1 MELSA
6 KLVRSQ
12 LNFFKPFVANCSLE
26 VTRKGQDK
34 LGELMTALHKREVL
48 VKEHPF
54 ARFQGAWVMP
64 KDQRRTGV
72 ILYLHGGG
80 YTCGSLEYAK
90 GFAATLA
97 SECGVKVFCA
107 AYRLAPENR
116 FPAAL
121 EDALDA
127 YRYLLKKGYA
137 AKQILLCGES
147 AGGGLIYA
155 LCLKLKELGMELP
168 CGLIGISPWTDLT
181 GSGASYE
188 AHKDIDPSMTKALL
202 EFYAKCYTDDP
213 ADPLCSPLFGDLTGL
228 PPSLLFA
235 GGDEIMLDDA
245 RLLHEKLLQCGCR
258 SKLHIA
264 PERWHAYVLYC
275 LEENMAEDFQTIDHF
290 LTKNLSPAQSLRWMR
305 LDNAAKI
312 YPAAKRRNWN
322 NFFRLSATLTETV
335 DVAVL
340 RSALDVTVRRFPSIA
355 VRLRRGVF
363 WYYLEEIP
371 QPPPIQEE
379 KSCPLAHAP
388 FQEVRRC
395 AFRVLVYRDRIAVE
409 FFHAL
414 TDGTGGLIFLKTLVA
429 EYLTQKYGV
438 AIPAE
443 YGVLGR
449 LEEPDPEELEDS
461 FLRYAGDVKA
471 SRKESTA
478 YHLSG
483 TPERDGYKN
492 LITMML
498 SAEEVR
504 ACAKSRGLSV
514 TELLCAAMMQA
525 ILDLQAEKVRDPR
538 WRKPVKVLV
547 PVNLRGLFPS
557 RTLRNFA
564 SYITPELDPRM
575 GECSFKE
582 LCDEVHHR
590 MGLENN
596 RRTMRAK
603 FAANVASERSPVLRV
618 MPLFIKNIAMK
629 AVFDAVGER
638 KSCLCLSNL
647 GNVQLPEAMAA
658 YVRRMDFIIGVQAAA
673 PHNCGVVT
681 WNGTMYINCIRSI
694 REPELEMHFYRVLR
708 KLGLHVTVESNQR

>member
-1 MELSA
+1 MKILIVDDEP
-6 KLVRSQ
+6 KI
-12 LNFFKPFVANCSLE
+12 
-26 VTRKGQDK
+26 RKGLCK
-34 LGELMTALHKREVL
+34 IVEM
-48 VKEHPF
+48 HPGWYVPQAF
-54 ARFQGAWVMP
+54 ADAESAIAFLRDNGADVVITDIHMP
-64 KDQRRTGV
+64 GLTGLDMIEQMRSACPKV
-72 ILYLHGGG
+72 VFIILTG
-80 YTCGSLEYAK
+80 YGKFEYAQR
-90 GFAATLA
+90 AIDL
-97 SECGVKVFCA
+97 GVKK
-107 AYRLAPENR
+107 YLMKPTSPNEIT
-116 FPAAL
+116 AAL
-121 EDALDA
+121 EQIEADTP
-127 YRYLLKKGYA
+127 RKKHA
-137 AKQILLCGES
+137 AAFQKPTNNLIILR
-147 AGGGLIYA
+147 A
-155 LCLKLKELGMELP
+155 MEYV
-168 CGLIGISPWTDLT
+168 DL
-181 GSGASYE
+181 
-188 AHKDIDPSMTKALL
+188 H
-202 EFYAKCYTDDP
+202 
-213 ADPLCSPLFGDLTGL
+213 
-228 PPSLLFA
+228 
-235 GGDEIMLDDA
+235 
-245 RLLHEKLLQCGCR
+245 
-258 SKLHIA
+258 
-264 PERWHAYVLYC
+264 
-275 LEENMAEDFQTIDHF
+275 
-290 LTKNLSPAQSLRWMR
+290 
-305 LDNAAKI
+305 
-312 YPAAKRRNWN
+312 
-322 NFFRLSATLTETV
+322 
-335 DVAVL
+335 
-340 RSALDVTVRRFPSIA
+340 
-355 VRLRRGVF
+355 
-363 WYYLEEIP
+363 
-371 QPPPIQEE
+371 
-379 KSCPLAHAP
+379 
-388 FQEVRRC
+388 
-395 AFRVLVYRDRIAVE
+395 YRDRFTLRDMAA
-409 FFHAL
+409 AL
-414 TDGTGGLIFLKTLVA
+414 YISPNYLSDLFKKNTGMRLSDYITEVRLEKAREYLMDVHYKVRDVSTLVGISDPR
-429 EYLTQKYGV
+429 YFSSVFRKKYGMT
-438 AIPAE
+438 PMEFRNE
-443 YGVLGR
+443 YASR
-449 LEEPDPEELEDS
+449 QFEEPDPEELEDS

-498 SAEEVR
+498 SAQEVR

-538 WRKPVKVLV
+538 RRKPVKVLV

-582 LCDEVHHR
+582 LCGEVHHR

-673 PHNCGVVT
+673 PHDCGVVT